1 VLKIYFF
8 NFCNYKNMGNIISNQ
23 YVEYAFNLGQ
33 ILIFGFM
40 MGVCF
45 WLYSLF
51 STDEIKSYIE
61 AGKDNPDK
69 QNHAKD
75 LESVFFLLSLLTILS
90 TFGFMMGAVGGFF
103 QIDMFT
109 SNRLPLHAF
118 WITYVSALLF
128 IAITML
134 GNGAVKDVIA
144 NKNGSVKGV
153 LFGMIG
159 SCAFILLSQLVWIV
173 AVIFKDLNDPERLTK
188 RADNMKKRREARE
201 NLEKQRTEDR
211 VFKRNLKLQ
220 KDKERDAVSLQAV
233 KRKEAQRLAE
243 EDVKKKERSKFKAKQ
258 RNTAAIKL
266 QSVVRKSARKKA
278 KQRNEA
284 ATTLQ
289 SVARK
294 INARREAAKR
304 RRYIPRSGDDKN
316 PRRRTLEELAMTNS
330 KR

>member
-1 VLKIYFF
+1 
-8 NFCNYKNMGNIISNQ
+8 MGNIISNQ

-159 SCAFILLSQLVWIV
+159 ACAFILFSQLVWII
-173 AVIFKDLNDPERLTK
+173 AVIFKDLNDPERLAK
-188 RADNMKKRREARE
+188 RAENIKKRTMARKQLNAAKIAAKTAEKQMELERQRANAPTTVNKKRTKNLEAR
-201 NLEKQRTEDR
+201 
-211 VFKRNLKLQ
+211 
-220 KDKERDAVSLQAV
+220 QAELAAQV
-233 KRKEAQRLAE
+233 KRLQEGETKTEPLTSVE
-243 EDVKKKERSKFKAKQ
+243 EM
-258 RNTAAIKL
+258 
-266 QSVVRKSARKKA
+266 
-278 KQRNEA
+278 
-284 ATTLQ
+284 TL
-289 SVARK
+289 
-294 INARREAAKR
+294 
-304 RRYIPRSGDDKN
+304 
-316 PRRRTLEELAMTNS
+316 
-330 KR
+330 

>member
-1 VLKIYFF
+1 
-8 NFCNYKNMGNIISNQ
+8 MGNIISNQ

-173 AVIFKDLNDPERLTK
+173 AVIFKDLNDPERLK
-188 RADNMKKRREARE
+188 NKAENIKKRTMARKQLNAAKIAARTAEKQMELDRQRAKEPTTVNNQETKALEAR
-201 NLEKQRTEDR
+201 
-211 VFKRNLKLQ
+211 
-220 KDKERDAVSLQAV
+220 QAV
-233 KRKEAQRLAE
+233 LAAQVRASEQRLQE
-243 EDVKKKERSKFKAKQ
+243 GKKK
-258 RNTAAIKL
+258 
-266 QSVVRKSARKKA
+266 
-278 KQRNEA
+278 
-284 ATTLQ
+284 
-289 SVARK
+289 
-294 INARREAAKR
+294 
-304 RRYIPRSGDDKN
+304 D
-316 PRRRTLEELAMTNS
+316 RTFD
-330 KR
+330 

>member
-1 VLKIYFF
+1 
-8 NFCNYKNMGNIISNQ
+8 
-23 YVEYAFNLGQ
+23 
-33 ILIFGFM
+33 M

-61 AGKDNPDK
+61 SGKDNPDK

-173 AVIFKDLNDPERLTK
+173 AVIVKDLNDPERLNNKANRIKKRTSARQQLNAAKIAARTAEKQMELDRQRANAPTKVNKKETK
-188 RADNMKKRREARE
+188 RLEERLDKLTALVKKR
-201 NLEKQRTEDR
+201 KQ
-211 VFKRNLKLQ
+211 
-220 KDKERDAVSLQAV
+220 SLQGA
-233 KRKEAQRLAE
+233 
-243 EDVKKKERSKFKAKQ
+243 KKNRSF
-258 RNTAAIKL
+258 
-266 QSVVRKSARKKA
+266 
-278 KQRNEA
+278 
-284 ATTLQ
+284 
-289 SVARK
+289 
-294 INARREAAKR
+294 
-304 RRYIPRSGDDKN
+304 
-316 PRRRTLEELAMTNS
+316 
-330 KR
+330 